1 MAKRKRPIAP
11 TPLPGEEEKE
21 LSFSPQRMVDLEG
34 EEIELRQEAPEI
46 PEGGGTEAPSS
57 DMTRTTMDLTEQA
70 NLKQLDED
78 FREAVK
84 NLPPERQIE
93 SIKKRKRAA

>member
-11 TPLPGEEEKE
+11 TPLPGEEGKE
-21 LSFSPQRMVDLEG
+21 MGQGPRHMVELEG
-34 EEIELRQEAPEI
+34 EEIELRQEEAPL

-57 DMTRTTMDLTEQA
+57 DMTRTTMHLTEPV
-70 NLKQLDED
+70 NLKEIEEE
-78 FREAVK
+78 FREAVRE
-84 NLPPERQIE
+84 LPPERQIE

>member
-11 TPLPGEEEKE
+11 TPLPGEEEKV
-21 LSFSPQRMVDLEG
+21 LGFSPQRMVELEG
-34 EEIELRQEAPEI
+34 EEIELRQEEAPF

-57 DMTRTTMDLTEQA
+57 DMTHLSQLTEPA

-78 FREAVK
+78 FREAVE

-93 SIKKRKRAA
+93 SIKKRKHAA